1 MSHDEEN
8 DCLFGEGGV
17 GGDHLLIMAESL
29 EPFGEGRH
37 CLAGI
42 GGWWCTTRQDEND

>member
-1 MSHDEEN
+1 MAHDEED
-8 DCLFGEGGV
+8 DCLFGEAGV
-17 GGDHLLIMAESL
+17 GGDHLLMATDDV

-42 GGWWCTTRQDEND
+42 GLVMHHPSR